1 MKSKSRKGIIIFLI
15 LLTAALVIYTGYLFI
30 SSRVMIITLG
40 LNKYKLLKM
49 ACLILTILSVAIT
62 VVISIVF
69 NVKEKNR
76 VDYTVDDNTLTRA
89 NKIIEEIKSFG
100 INKFGSKNVQQVKV
114 ILEDIAIVLKY
125 YTSLE
130 SEVQA
135 SGLFELSD
143 ADDILGKVL
152 NSMLL
157 STEQMLRAT
166 RVLYVRDGGELTE
179 AVNKCYTDVHNMKSK
194 ALDFINSILNYMNN
208 KESGEDTSVLED
220 INVYKEVILE
230 ELDLVNKYLN

>member
-15 LLTAALVIYTGYLFI
+15 LLTAALAIYTGYLFI

-62 VVISIVF
+62 VVISIIF

-100 INKFGSKNVQQVKV
+100 INKFGSKNVQQVKI

-230 ELDLVNKYLN
+230 ELDLVNKYLK